1 MITNPTTRE
10 KVTIKEFFAQ
20 WKKGMEQ
27 ITPLQQCNISL
38 FGQMVSMIGV
48 IWGIIFSIRLAYYW
62 MMVILIGGFIVLA
75 VQMLGVWQKKKVL
88 EGIETMFNSSQEELQ
103 LNLEEVKNV

>member
-1 MITNPTTRE
+1 
-10 KVTIKEFFAQ
+10 
-20 WKKGMEQ
+20 
-27 ITPLQQCNISL
+27 
-38 FGQMVSMIGV
+38 
-48 IWGIIFSIRLAYYW
+48 